1 MSYNWGPNFLVPTDL
16 IKKYSGRVILRETL
30 NRDILAEEL
39 EALGL
44 AKGVAR
50 ITNPWYFR
58 KKDTDTWIKI
68 GESDDE
74 SQDFP
79 VAWDTSGLENGQYQ
93 VLGLMHV
100 YVKEDG
106 SERAIARQN
115 IVDVAVEN

>member
-39 EALGL
+39 DALGL